1 MSQLKLDQ
9 LKLGQIKLSQ
19 LKPGQLKV
27 LLRGTFI
34 HLKHKKDFI
43 ISFFQLFIDQ
53 DHLSIK

>member
-9 LKLGQIKLSQ
+9 LKLGQLKLGQ
-19 LKPGQLKV
+19 LKPGHLKV
-27 LLRGTFI
+27 LRRETFV
-34 HLKHKKDFI
+34 HLKHKKELI